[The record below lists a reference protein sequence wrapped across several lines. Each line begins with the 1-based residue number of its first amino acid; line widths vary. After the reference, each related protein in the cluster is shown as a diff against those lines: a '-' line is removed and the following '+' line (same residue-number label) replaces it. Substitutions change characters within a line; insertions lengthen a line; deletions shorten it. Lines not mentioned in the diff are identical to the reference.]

1 MVGLVLM
8 TMIVVGGYVHLQKHR
23 RAGTT
28 SSTGS
33 TPAHGVSM
41 SGGLDAPILMD
52 MRPTMLPW
60 RQLLRRKAS
69 LS

>member
-8 TMIVVGGYVHLQKHR
+8 TMMVVGGYVHLQKHR

-33 TPAHGVSM
+33 TTEDTDLGTIEMVST
-41 SGGLDAPILMD
+41 GA
-52 MRPTMLPW
+52 
-60 RQLLRRKAS
+60 
-69 LS
+69 